1 MRAIIAGL
9 AALSAAAGCGGG
21 GGGATAPERA
31 MPAAAHEQMLAGL
44 RGNYIWECT
53 LTAEDGRAPWRF
65 ALQRQGSG
73 SRAEVVVLEAGQS
86 RARRAGVSKD
96 NAARVYEMPD
106 GSRVLIASDGEMRVG
121 GTGVAHSKDY
131 ATGRCNP
138 GAQPA

>member
-21 GGGATAPERA
+21 GTTAPERA
-31 MPAAAHEQMLAGL
+31 MPGAAHAQMLAGL
-44 RGNYIWECT
+44 RGSFIWECT
-53 LTAEDGRAPWRF
+53 LMAEDGRPPWRF

-86 RARRAGVSKD
+86 RARRVGVRKD
-96 NAARVYEMPD
+96 NAARIYEMPD

-121 GTGVAHSKDY
+121 GTGVARSKDY